1 MKRLLTI
8 HFSLL
13 SLFGAAQ
20 APYNFYH
27 LSLDKGLSDARVTD
41 IVQDKYGF
49 MWFGTPNGLNRYD
62 GYSIKSFYAGQNGGL
77 PSNTIISL
85 YASRKGE
92 LWIGTATGVVRY
104 DFAD

>member
-1 MKRLLTI
+1 MKPLLTVVFFLFT
-8 HFSLL
+8 FS
-13 SLFGAAQ
+13 GMAQ

-62 GYSIKSFYAGQNGGL
+62 GYSIKTF
-77 PSNTIISL
+77 
-85 YASRKGE
+85 
-92 LWIGTATGVVRY
+92 
-104 DFAD
+104 